1 METWFSEIYTNYHL
15 LFEVTSANGQQNLS
29 PCDIFYYL
37 HITCYYSQQSPNMFL
52 GNAVQLKRLSI
63 SLLRNPEMETAL
75 ILGVNYKNAEEGSQ
89 TLS

>member
-1 METWFSEIYTNYHL
+1 METWLSEIYTNYNL

-29 PCDIFYYL
+29 PCDTFYYL

-52 GNAVQLKRLSI
+52 GNAVQLNRLSI

-75 ILGVNYKNAEEGSQ
+75 ILGVNYKNAEEDSQ
-89 TLS
+89 MLC

>member
-1 METWFSEIYTNYHL
+1 MEAWCSEIYTNYHL
-15 LFEVTSANGQQNLS
+15 LSEVTSANGQQNLS

-52 GNAVQLKRLSI
+52 GNAVQLNHLSI

-89 TLS
+89 MLC

>member
-1 METWFSEIYTNYHL
+1 MEAWFREIYTNYHL

-52 GNAVQLKRLSI
+52 GNAVQLNRLSI
-63 SLLRNPEMETAL
+63 SLLRNPGMETAL
-75 ILGVNYKNAEEGSQ
+75 ILGVN
-89 TLS
+89 